1 MNKIGKKIGIV
12 ALILCLATGCGNPLK
27 KMTKSTVYI
36 EKDGKVQSLSVE
48 SFEKE
53 YYNEGELKN
62 FIEKEIA
69 SQQKERGEDSVSI
82 KEFAVKEKQAILQLQ
97 FAGLE
102 DYQAFTDTEVES
114 GAYNPEIIKSKQ
126 IDTVIE
132 VGAKSKQAIA
142 QIGDVDKLNY
152 IFLKD
157 PEGIQLLFDNQI
169 KYCSENV
176 TILDENLVSI
186 PADEQCFILYETK
199 R

>member
-12 ALILCLATGCGNPLK
+12 ALILSLATGCGNPLK

-82 KEFAVKEKQAILQLQ
+82 KEFTVKEKQATLQLQ

-102 DYQAFTDTEVES
+102 DYQAFTDTDVES
-114 GAYNPEIIKSKQ
+114 GTYNPEIIKSKQ

-132 VGAKSKQAIA
+132 VGSKSKQAIA
-142 QIGDVDKLNY
+142 QIEDVDNLNY

-186 PADEQCFILYETK
+186 PADEQCCILYETK